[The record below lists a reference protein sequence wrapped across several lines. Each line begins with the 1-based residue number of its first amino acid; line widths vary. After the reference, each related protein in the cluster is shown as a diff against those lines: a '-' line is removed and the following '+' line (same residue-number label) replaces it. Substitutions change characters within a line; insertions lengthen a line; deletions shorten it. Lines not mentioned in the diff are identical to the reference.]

1 MLVHLTSTIQIQS
14 GRIGTKDNDGNYSH
28 HSFAINHN
36 SLELVVELSKLKTS
50 PPLEIRLLRML
61 KVKKEV

>member
-14 GRIGTKDNDGNYSH
+14 GRIGTKDNDGNHSH
-28 HSFAINHN
+28 HSFAINPN

-50 PPLEIRLLRML
+50 PPLDIRLQRML
-61 KVKKEV
+61 KVREKV